1 MGMKKLR
8 ILIVEDDVVA
18 RIALESVLTDIAS
31 VAVIAKRSVAGA
43 SETLGERFDLAFL
56 DINVADGDTFGL
68 ASALTARG
76 VPLVFMG
83 DKSLPNLP
91 IAWRSFAFISKPPR
105 AAAVRQVL
113 AQAEEV
119 QLVA

>member
-1 MGMKKLR
+1 MKKLR

-18 RIALESVLTDIAS
+18 RIALESVLTDITS

-43 SETLGERFDLAFL
+43 SEVLGERFDIAFI
-56 DINVADGDTFGL
+56 DVNAADGETFGL
-68 ASALTARG
+68 ASVLTARG
-76 VPLVFMG
+76 VPVVFTG
-83 DKSLPNLP
+83 DKSLALP
-91 IAWRSFAFISKPPR
+91 TAWRRFAFISKPPR

>member
-1 MGMKKLR
+1 MKKLR

-31 VAVIAKRSVAGA
+31 VAIIAKRSVAGA

-56 DINVADGDTFGL
+56 DINVADGDTFDL

-76 VPLVFMG
+76 EPLV
-83 DKSLPNLP
+83 
-91 IAWRSFAFISKPPR
+91 A
-105 AAAVRQVL
+105 L

>member
-1 MGMKKLR
+1 MKKLR

-56 DINVADGDTFGL
+56 DINVVDGDTFGL

-83 DKSLPNLP
+83 DKSLANLP

-105 AAAVRQVL
+105 AAAVRQAL

>member
-1 MGMKKLR
+1 MKKLR

-18 RIALESVLTDIAS
+18 RIALEDQLTDIAS

-43 SETLGERFDLAFL
+43 TEVLSERFDFAFL
-56 DINVADGDTFGL
+56 DVNVADGETFGL
-68 ASALTARG
+68 ASALVARG

-83 DKSLPNLP
+83 DPSGTGLPA
-91 IAWRSFAFISKPPR
+91 AWRSFSLIAKPPR
-105 AAAVRQVL
+105 AAAVRQAL
-113 AQAEEV
+113 AQAEEM